1 VILVAPDGAPIGE
14 NPVFVPGTNL
24 VAVDV
29 VQLSIQ
35 CCDLNQ
41 EYFKEVYLISDEA
54 ERSTFEYHVN
64 LYADYVPLIEAT
76 GSLQDLTSPLRSYE
90 IGWVVQVQSFGIPE
104 PGTGSLL
111 ALGFAVLAAGYR
123 MRLGGRASPGRG

>member
-41 EYFKEVYLISDEA
+41 EYFKEVLSHF
-54 ERSTFEYHVN
+54 R
-64 LYADYVPLIEAT
+64 
-76 GSLQDLTSPLRSYE
+76 
-90 IGWVVQVQSFGIPE
+90 
-104 PGTGSLL
+104 
-111 ALGFAVLAAGYR
+111 
-123 MRLGGRASPGRG
+123 